1 MLIRRVHRNKEGH
14 YTRPRP
20 DIRRAAVQGLQ
31 MVFYAPYSLMEYI
44 CLHCHLLDCPNS
56 VGSGM
61 RELAMYCFP
70 LRALKV
76 RFAVLCISVLRELK
90 LRNYTPED
98 EELKERQVPKAK
110 PASVEDK
117 VKDQLE
123 AANPEPII
131 EEVDLANL
139 APRKPDWDLKRDVA
153 KKLEKLERRTQRAIA
168 ELIRDRLRG
177 SEEELAGAVGAV
189 GAEEGDSD

>member
-1 MLIRRVHRNKEGH
+1 MERN
-14 YTRPRP
+14 
-20 DIRRAAVQGLQ
+20 
-31 MVFYAPYSLMEYI
+31 
-44 CLHCHLLDCPNS
+44 
-56 VGSGM
+56 VGSLQ
-61 RELAMYCFP
+61 EQ
-70 LRALKV
+70 ALK
-76 RFAVLCISVLRELK
+76 RKERLKAIRDKQIHGREQEDGEPENKKAFLEELPETRHRELK

-131 EEVDLANL
+131 EEVDL
-139 APRKPDWDLKRDVA
+139 KRDVA
-153 KKLEKLERRTQRAIA
+153 KKLEKLERRTQRGIA

-177 SEEELAGAVGAV
+177 SEEELAAAVGAV
-189 GAEEGDSD
+189 GVEDGDSD